1 MRVPNKRCKYIC
13 SIHEVNARPEFRI
26 IVQEVDN
33 EDLELKDSSPRA
45 VWSRVLSLIAS
56 IRTTNNLLKLH
67 PQHVSGDS
75 LFGLTEPAI
84 VRVLESLPGK
94 YYIFIVFLFF
104 KKSQLK
110 MESDL
115 YFISIKNTIR
125 LGL

>member
-1 MRVPNKRCKYIC
+1 MRLPNKRCKYIC

-26 IVQEVDN
+26 IVQEMDN

-45 VWSRVLSLIAS
+45 VWAKVLSAIAS
-56 IRTTNNLLKLH
+56 MRITNNLLKVH

-94 YYIFIVFLFF
+94 YFD
-104 KKSQLK
+104 KQKS
-110 MESDL
+110 
-115 YFISIKNTIR
+115 
-125 LGL
+125 